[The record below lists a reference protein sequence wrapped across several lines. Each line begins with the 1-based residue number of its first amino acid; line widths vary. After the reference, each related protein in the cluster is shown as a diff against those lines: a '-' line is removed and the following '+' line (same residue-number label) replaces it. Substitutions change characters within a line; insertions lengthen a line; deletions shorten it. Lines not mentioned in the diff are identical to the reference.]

1 MGEWGNTSPL
11 TWGDGA
17 KKSRYWQNLPY
28 PFRNHLNSTTLGS
41 SLKPARAEILRPL
54 KKKGLIIKTAADFMH
69 QEWNAVSIIHLWVHV
84 IYLQL
89 ELLSIQQLKPKNCW
103 DTADEKTFAGLW
115 DLAFLVLND
124 DHTVWIPCP
133 ITNLGWRTGS
143 CRASIY
149 ICGSIHSPPRVPK
162 APLLL
167 RLS

>member
-1 MGEWGNTSPL
+1 MGGWGEGEPVPTEPPISLQKPPEFYDL
-11 TWGDGA
+11 GVKFEA
-17 KKSRYWQNLPY
+17 SKSW
-28 PFRNHLNSTTLGS
+28 NSKAT
-41 SLKPARAEILRPL
+41 E
-54 KKKGLIIKTAADFMH
+54 KGLIIKTAADFMH